1 MHHDILTMP
10 ELTFWIW
17 VNSLALLCLAALWF
31 AFRNLSRARII
42 EDTPTSLIRS
52 AHQGYVELNG
62 TAAAMQGEPI
72 LTPLTHVP
80 CCWYRYR
87 IERRHEK
94 GWRTSQQGSSDGLF
108 LIKDPTGQC
117 IIDPDGAQIT
127 PSERQVWYGGSS
139 FATAMPARSGGGSSL
154 AGLFSAALS
163 LSEQGH
169 LGEHYRYTEE
179 TIYPGDPLYAIGLF
193 KSFDE
198 TDRQALIKAHAS
210 DLLRQWK
217 QDHPELLARFDRN
230 GDSRID
236 LDEWDQARRQAH
248 RQATREEA
256 AANRQNLHT
265 LSNTGASRRP
275 FIISSHAE
283 FKLVTRYKRIA
294 FAAISSFFL
303 AGGIASWMLGVRL
316 LS

>member
-62 TAAAMQGEPI
+62 TAATMQGEPI

-108 LIKDPTGQC
+108 LIKD
-117 IIDPDGAQIT
+117 
-127 PSERQVWYGGSS
+127 
-139 FATAMPARSGGGSSL
+139 
-154 AGLFSAALS
+154 
-163 LSEQGH
+163 
-169 LGEHYRYTEE
+169 
-179 TIYPGDPLYAIGLF
+179 
-193 KSFDE
+193 
-198 TDRQALIKAHAS
+198 
-210 DLLRQWK
+210 
-217 QDHPELLARFDRN
+217 
-230 GDSRID
+230 
-236 LDEWDQARRQAH
+236 
-248 RQATREEA
+248 
-256 AANRQNLHT
+256 
-265 LSNTGASRRP
+265 
-275 FIISSHAE
+275 
-283 FKLVTRYKRIA
+283 
-294 FAAISSFFL
+294 
-303 AGGIASWMLGVRL
+303 
-316 LS
+316 